1 MDRHSTLICVVAL
14 TTLFLAAC
22 PEPPTGEAS
31 PGESPQLTET
41 AGDWAEEARRHMVER
56 QLQARDITDER
67 VLEVMG
73 RVPRHRFIPLDN
85 PWAYG
90 DTPLPIGS
98 GQTISQ
104 PYMVALMSQSLEIS
118 PTDRVLEIGTG
129 SGYQA
134 AVLAGLAREVYT
146 VEIIPELARR
156 AERVLGDLGYAN
168 VMIRCCDGYQGWPDA
183 APFDAIMITARAG
196 RIPPP
201 LLDQLKP
208 GGRLVMPLGETGAV
222 QELTLVTKSGAGLI
236 REELCPVRFVPMTG
250 EIEKD

>member
-1 MDRHSTLICVVAL
+1 MDRKLALITIAAL
-14 TTLFLAAC
+14 AVLMLTAC
-22 PEPPTGEAS
+22 PAPPA
-31 PGESPQLTET
+31 GESPPGDPPHPTGAAE
-41 AGDWAEEARRHMVER
+41 DWATEARRNMVDR
-56 QLQARDITDER
+56 QLRARDIVDQR
-67 VLEVMG
+67 VLDVMG
-73 RVPRHRFIPLDN
+73 RVPRHLFIPLDN

-104 PYMVALMSQSLEIS
+104 PYMVALMSQSLDIS
-118 PTDRVLEIGTG
+118 PTDRVLEVGTG

-146 VEIIPELARR
+146 VEIIPELARQ
-156 AERVLGDLGYAN
+156 AERTLGDLGYEN
-168 VMIRCCDGYQGWPDA
+168 VKVRCSDGYRGWPEA

-208 GGRLVMPLGETGAV
+208 GGRLVMPLGDTGAV
-222 QELTLVTKSGAGLI
+222 QELTLVTKTKTGLI
-236 REELCPVRFVPMTG
+236 RKELCPVRFVPMTG
-250 EIEKD
+250 EIEQD